1 MEKKKIVFIT
11 SIELWSMATK
21 HLVAVLDRMED
32 VRTGQPITIDQARV
46 KEIFG
51 DLRNYLLLEEAMLTE
66 MIFPPDPPT
75 V

>member
-1 MEKKKIVFIT
+1 M
-11 SIELWSMATK
+11 IELWSMATK
-21 HLVAVLDRMED
+21 HLVAVLDLMED